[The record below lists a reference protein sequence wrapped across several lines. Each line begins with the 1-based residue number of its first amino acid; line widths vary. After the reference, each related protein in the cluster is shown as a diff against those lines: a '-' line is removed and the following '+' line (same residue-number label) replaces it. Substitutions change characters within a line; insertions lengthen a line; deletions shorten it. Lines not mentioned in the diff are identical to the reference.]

1 MRKKRKKLPIAFL
14 TLIPL
19 WIGLFPSSGI
29 SKTVALPLTLDY
41 KLLRSLVIQTSFT
54 GPGQSATVLDQE
66 DGCNFI
72 RISDPWFSEKKS
84 FLWCETR
91 VRIRAGVPFNE
102 NCLMTSELNGYVALH
117 IQPIINRQ
125 TLKLTFRT
133 VDSAVYDQNHKPKKV
148 AGVIWEAIKEQ
159 VYDYIN
165 HITVDL
171 EPSMT
176 ELKSFLEPLFP
187 MGPSDKAK
195 AMLDSLR
202 LGEVKIAPDAVRI
215 EILTE
220 VEEMYEP
227 EKEKEM
233 EVLSDKDVEKII
245 ESWETWDAFLVQL
258 ILSLVNR
265 PLSENDRQI
274 LLDTLLAT
282 RYRFT
287 TELNEL
293 TLNKDLVREQFIEA
307 WTELSPVFR
316 NHLSSEASEFTLGY
330 LAFFTA
336 SDALS
341 TLDRIGPTLGIEIS
355 RNGLI
360 RLARLISRG
369 KPTILDYDLSLN
381 RDLREILDLGSP
393 LSVDY
398 PSEET
403 EEYGLNPEKKISWR
417 VDPDDSFL
425 FASLSS
431 DSPIYATAKKKDS
444 GKLIP
449 KKWIVPED
457 DIDPYI
463 ERIEKLLEDSSA
475 TSLKKTPLHSVYH
488 DFYKRL
494 IPAIAWQESCFRQ
507 FEIKNGEIT
516 YLLSYNRTSVGI
528 MQINER
534 VWRGIYDLD
543 QLKWNIYYNTLAG
556 CEIADQYLRRYAL
569 EKLKKMNPKVRLT
582 EELVAGVVYAMY
594 NGGPQQYDKY
604 LARKKK
610 NKHHLSDTLFMEKF
624 RWVNHGKLDHVKLCL
639 QGY

>member
-1 MRKKRKKLPIAFL
+1 MMKRRTKLPITFL

-19 WIGLFPSSGI
+19 WIGLFPSIGV

-72 RISDPWFSEKKS
+72 RISDPTFSEKKS

-91 VRIRAGVPFNE
+91 VQIRTGVPFNE
-102 NCLMTSELNGYVALH
+102 NCLMTSELNGYVAFH
-117 IQPIINRQ
+117 IQPIINRR

-133 VDSAVYDQNHKPKKV
+133 IDSVIYDQNHKPKKV
-148 AGVIWEAIKEQ
+148 AGVIWDAIKEQ

-165 HITVDL
+165 HITIDL

-187 MGPSDKAK
+187 AGPSDKAK

-227 EKEKEM
+227 EKEKKM
-233 EVLSDKDVEKII
+233 EVLSDKDVETII

-398 PSEET
+398 PPEET
-403 EEYGLNPEKKISWR
+403 EEYGLKPEKEIPWR
-417 VDPDDSFL
+417 IDPDDSFL
-425 FASLSS
+425 FASLFT
-431 DSPIYATAKKKDS
+431 DSPIYAIAKKKDS

-449 KKWIVPED
+449 EKWIVPEN

-475 TSLKKTPLHSVYH
+475 ASLKKTPLQAVYH
-488 DFYKRL
+488 DFYRRL

-507 FEIKNGEIT
+507 FQIENGEIT
-516 YLLSYNRTSVGI
+516 FLLSYNRTSVGI

-543 QLKWNIYYNTLAG
+543 QLKWNIHYNTLAG

-594 NGGPQQYDKY
+594 NGGPQQFDRY

-610 NKHHLSDTLFMEKF
+610 NRHYLSDTLFMEKF
-624 RWVNHGKLDHVKLCL
+624 RWVNHGKLEHVKLCL
-639 QGY
+639 Q